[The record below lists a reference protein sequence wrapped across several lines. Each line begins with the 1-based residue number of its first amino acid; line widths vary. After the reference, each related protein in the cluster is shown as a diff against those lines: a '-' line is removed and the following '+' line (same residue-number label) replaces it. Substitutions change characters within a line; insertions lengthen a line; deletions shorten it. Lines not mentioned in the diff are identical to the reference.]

1 MRVLHIGKF
10 FPPVPGGMEVFLRDL
25 MLAQRQQGIDS
36 FAIVHQGHRA
46 PNARES
52 EWLVQVPVWFKILFA
67 PISPTF
73 PLALARAIRALE
85 PDVLHLHL
93 PNPSAFWVL
102 AIPAARRLPWVV
114 HWQSDVV
121 PSKISPALRLAYPF
135 YRPFEQALLDRC
147 AAIIPTSTPYLAAS
161 EPLSR
166 WHEKCSVIPLG
177 VDLKRLPE
185 SKEEQ
190 HPPIWQVNVFRILA
204 IGRLTY
210 YKGFDTLIRAV
221 ARLPGTQ
228 LLIVGNGDD
237 YASLAALIR
246 QEHAADHIQ
255 LLSEVEDATRNGL
268 LASCDVLCLPSR
280 ERTEAFGIVLMEAM
294 RYGKPVIASKV
305 PGSGM
310 SWVVD
315 EGKTGLLAAPE
326 EVSAWRASI
335 VRLAEAPDFC
345 RQLGEE
351 AARQFARRFSIDTVS
366 TKITRLYNALL
377 DIAPGS
383 ALKETPLIV
392 IPAQN
397 EADSIGK
404 VIVTLQELGYS
415 HILVVNDNSQDH
427 TAEIAR
433 GLGAV
438 VLSPPIPLGAWGA
451 MQTGLRYAQ
460 RQGYGHVVTMDADGQ
475 HEPAYIP
482 ALLAAGRSHDVVIG
496 AYPQRGSLLR
506 QWAWKFFRALT
517 GFGIEDLTSGFR
529 YYNAAACA
537 VLADEEA
544 TLLDY
549 QDVGVLLLLRR
560 AGFSFVEV
568 PVEMYLRANGP
579 SRIFSSWGRVGRY
592 MLETTLLCLAHW
604 HPRHF
609 KRSFN
614 PPSTASV
621 DGKPADR

>member
-1 MRVLHIGKF
+1 MRVLHVGKY
-10 FPPVPGGMEVFLRDL
+10 FPPVSGGMEVFLRDL
-25 MLAQRQQGIDS
+25 MCAQRKQGIES
-36 FAIVHQGHRA
+36 FAIVHQGSRA
-46 PNARES
+46 PNATEA
-52 EWLVQVPVWFKILFA
+52 EWLIQVPVWFKILFA
-67 PISPTF
+67 PISPSF
-73 PLALARAIRALE
+73 PFALARAIRELE
-85 PDVLHLHL
+85 PDVLHLHF
-93 PNPSAFWVL
+93 PNPSAFWIL
-102 AIPAARRLPWVV
+102 AIPAARRLPWVI

-121 PSKISPALRLAYPF
+121 PSRISPALRLAYPF
-135 YRPFEQALLDRC
+135 YRPFEQAILERC
-147 AAIIPTSTPYLAAS
+147 AVIIPTSTPYLAAS
-161 EPLSR
+161 EPLSHWR
-166 WHEKCSVIPLG
+166 DKCFVIPLG
-177 VDLKRLPE
+177 VDIDRLPE
-185 SKEEQ
+185 GKTLNPQ
-190 HPPIWQVNVFRILA
+190 IWHEKTFHILA

-221 ARLPGTQ
+221 AKLPGIQ
-228 LLIVGNGDD
+228 LVIVGNGDH
-237 YASLAALIR
+237 YLQLAALIE
-246 QEHAADHIQ
+246 QENIGDQVQ
-255 LLSEVEDATRNGL
+255 LLGEVDDASRNNL

-315 EGKTGLLAAPE
+315 EGKTGLLPPPE
-326 EVSAWRASI
+326 EVSAWRACVI
-335 VRLAEAPDFC
+335 RLAESPDLC
-345 RQLGEE
+345 RQWGEE
-351 AARQFARRFSIDTVS
+351 AGRQFAIRFSIDAVA
-366 TKITRLYNALL
+366 TRIKPLYRAFL
-377 DIAPGS
+377 DAPPES
-383 ALKETPLIV
+383 ACHESPLIV

-397 EADSIGK
+397 EADSIGE
-404 VIVTLQELGYS
+404 VIGNLKELGYH
-415 HILVVNDNSQDH
+415 HILVVNDSSQDN
-427 TAEIAR
+427 TEEIAR
-433 GLGAV
+433 SLGAV
-438 VLSPPIPLGAWGA
+438 VLSPPIALGAWGA

-475 HEPAYIP
+475 HEPAYIA
-482 ALLAAGRSHDVVIG
+482 ALLAAGRCHDVVIG

-506 QWAWKFFRALT
+506 QLAWKFFRMLT

-568 PVEMYLRANGP
+568 PVEMYPRKNGP

-609 KRSFN
+609 KR
-614 PPSTASV
+614 
-621 DGKPADR
+621 

>member
-10 FPPVPGGMEVFLRDL
+10 FPPVPGGMEIFLRDL
-25 MLAQRQQGIDS
+25 MRAQREQGIES

-46 PNARES
+46 PDADEA
-52 EWLVQVPVWFKILFA
+52 EWLIQVPVWFKILFA

-73 PLALARAIRALE
+73 PWALARAIRALE

-93 PNPSAFWVL
+93 PNPSAFWLL

-135 YRPFEQALLDRC
+135 YRPFEQAILERC
-147 AAIIPTSTPYLAAS
+147 AAIVPTSTPYLAAS

-166 WHEKCSVIPLG
+166 WRDKCFVIPLG
-177 VDLKRLPE
+177 VDSKRLPDTAAP
-185 SKEEQ
+185 
-190 HPPIWQVNVFRILA
+190 HPPIWQAKVFRILA

-221 ARLPGTQ
+221 ARLPGIQ
-228 LLIVGNGDD
+228 LAIVGDGDD
-237 YASLAALIR
+237 YLSLASLIR
-246 QEHAADHIQ
+246 QENAGDRIQ
-255 LLSEVEDATRNGL
+255 LLREVDDATRNGL

-315 EGKTGLLAAPE
+315 EGKTGLLPPPE
-326 EVSAWRASI
+326 EVRAWRASI
-335 VRLAEAPDFC
+335 VSLAETPDLC
-345 RQLGEE
+345 RKLGEE
-351 AARQFARRFSIDTVS
+351 AQRQFALRFSIDAVAS
-366 TKITRLYNALL
+366 QIKHLYRAFL
-377 DIAPGS
+377 DAAPYV
-383 ALKETPLIV
+383 ALKEIPLIV

-397 EADSIGK
+397 EADSIGE
-404 VIVTLQELGYS
+404 VISTLQELGYR
-415 HILVVNDNSQDH
+415 HILVVNDSSQDH

-433 GLGAV
+433 SQGAI

-475 HEPAYIP
+475 HEPAYIA
-482 ALLAAGRSHDVVIG
+482 ALLAAGRTHDVVIG

-506 QWAWKFFRALT
+506 QWAWKFFRTLT

-529 YYNAAACA
+529 YYNAAACS

-560 AGFSFVEV
+560 AGFTFVEV
-568 PVEMYLRANGP
+568 PVEMYPRKNGP

-609 KRSFN
+609 KR
-614 PPSTASV
+614 
-621 DGKPADR
+621 